1 MGRVCVCRW
10 QEKCGRLPS
19 QKSIPGHWS
28 HVPPAALSW
37 IDCEL
42 LTGNLNMALISVWTH
57 IIFVWHVC
65 RFYWKFTFL
74 GHSGNFFVHLCW
86 VQHWEQWSWPNHHQT
101 AIQEDN
107 NKFKHRIFCLFVAA
121 LLVATKQP
129 GKEHSPALLLL
140 AALPKVAQAF
150 PSDIQCQSW
159 ADAPER
165 LSKHCQTAFEVLTIC
180 FEISKNCCIISFL
193 LWYRYFWSHSKEN
206 NNPSKLFFLFSL
218 SNL

>member
-28 HVPPAALSW
+28 HISPAALSW

-74 GHSGNFFVHLCW
+74 GHSGNFFV
-86 VQHWEQWSWPNHHQT
+86 
-101 AIQEDN
+101 
-107 NKFKHRIFCLFVAA
+107 LFICAEFSTGSNGHGQITTRQQFRRTITNSNTGFFVC
-121 LLVATKQP
+121 
-129 GKEHSPALLLL
+129 LLLHCWQQPNSQERST
-140 AALPKVAQAF
+140 ALR
-150 PSDIQCQSW
+150 C
-159 ADAPER
+159 
-165 LSKHCQTAFEVLTIC
+165 
-180 FEISKNCCIISFL
+180 
-193 LWYRYFWSHSKEN
+193 
-206 NNPSKLFFLFSL
+206 FSL
-218 SNL
+218 LLCQRWPRHFQVTFNARAELMLQKDFLSIAKQHLKC